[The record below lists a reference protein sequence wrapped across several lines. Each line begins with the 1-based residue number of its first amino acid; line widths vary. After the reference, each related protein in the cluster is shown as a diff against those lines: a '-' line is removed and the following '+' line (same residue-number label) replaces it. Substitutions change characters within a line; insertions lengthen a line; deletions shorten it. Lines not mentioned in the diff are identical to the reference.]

1 MSLFEGTAP
10 PNIKSTET
18 VAATAPQYLTD
29 YLTKLSQSGMTS
41 LDVPA
46 GQLVA
51 PESPLTQQARGEAAT
66 TLGRYQQPLGTAF
79 TAGQAAAA
87 PITAADISAFYNPYE
102 QQVIS
107 DMARQSAE
115 NVQRGLL
122 PQLRGAFAGTG
133 AFGSRRYA
141 GAMGQSLADVQQGLL
156 SEQNKLKAAGFQSA
170 LDAALR
176 QKTGQAQAA
185 SALGGLGTAETAGA
199 KTYLDILSGLGK
211 GEQEY
216 EQAQIEAPLVR
227 AQNVA
232 QILRGYTYPTTTKKD
247 YEGPGNIYGPSPLSQ
262 IAGLGSLVGSL
273 FGQQV
278 DPRTGQ
284 PVQTGVGWSALD
296 WLKKNWPSGSG
307 SSPGSSN
314 GSPYW
319 WPEGKEGGP

>member
-87 PITAADISAFYNPYE
+87 PITQADISAFYNPYE
-102 QQVIS
+102 QQVVS
-107 DMARQSAE
+107 DMARQSSE

-133 AFGSRRYA
+133 AFGSQRYA
-141 GAMGQSLADVQQGLL
+141 GAAGQALADVQQDLL
-156 SEQNKLKAAGFQSA
+156 AQQGKLRAAGFQSA

-176 QKTGQAQAA
+176 QKSGQAQAA
-185 SALGGLGTAETAGA
+185 SALGGLGTAEASGA

-216 EQAQIEAPLVR
+216 DQAQIEAPLVR

-232 QILRGYTYPTTTKKD
+232 QILRGYTYPTTTKKE

-262 IAGLGSLVGSL
+262 IAGLGSLIGSA
-273 FGQQV
+273 FGSPV
-278 DPRTGQ
+278 DPRTGR
-284 PVQTGVGWSALD
+284 PTGQGWGDRLFD
-296 WLKKNWPSGSG
+296 FIGGKLGSLG
-307 SSPGSSN
+307 GTAFPAMPTYGTS
-314 GSPYW
+314 
-319 WPEGKEGGP
+319 EGE